1 MAGKEGAAEEKGE
14 VLVGVE
20 KEEVVVKGEVKEEKE
35 EEEQEEEMEEEE
47 ARRRGRPASRCRL
60 RGAMGRQ
67 AILLWKKFRF

>member
-20 KEEVVVKGEVKEEKE
+20 KEEVVVEGEVKEEKE
-35 EEEQEEEMEEEE
+35 EQEEEE

-67 AILLWKKFRF
+67 AILLWKMFRF

>member
-1 MAGKEGAAEEKGE
+1 MAGKEGADEEKGE

-20 KEEVVVKGEVKEEKE
+20 KEVVVEGEVKDEKGERGEEG
-35 EEEQEEEMEEEE
+35 E

-67 AILLWKKFRF
+67 AILL

>member
-35 EEEQEEEMEEEE
+35 EEEEEMEEEE

-67 AILLWKKFRF
+67 AILLWKMFRF

>member
-20 KEEVVVKGEVKEEKE
+20 KEEVVVDRKVKEE
-35 EEEQEEEMEEEE
+35 QEEE

-60 RGAMGRQ
+60 RGAIGRQ
-67 AILLWKKFRF
+67 AILLWKMLKF

>member
-20 KEEVVVKGEVKEEKE
+20 KEEVLVKGEVKEEKE
-35 EEEQEEEMEEEE
+35 EEEEEMEEEE

-67 AILLWKKFRF
+67 AILLWKMFRF

>member
-1 MAGKEGAAEEKGE
+1 MAGKEGADEEKGE

-20 KEEVVVKGEVKEEKE
+20 KEEVEVKEEKG
-35 EEEQEEEMEEEE
+35 EEQEEEE

-67 AILLWKKFRF
+67 AIRL